1 MLSQRY
7 SVGANGVHLRS
18 ASASAPKA
26 AQRSARVEANFTSA
40 VAAPTSVMATGGL
53 AYSKFFTG
61 IAPEGEESLLPYFRD
76 MYHHDSIAGATVDM
90 IGTFPFSNWTLVGL
104 EKSDM
109 ETYNDNMARLNL
121 RAMMPEI
128 SLSYLV
134 DGAFI
139 GSLVY
144 DPGTKSFQDVLIH
157 DRMSCQ
163 ISARPF
169 FSLDPVITVNSTAQL
184 QQFMQHRSPY
194 VSAVMSTYPRGFID
208 AFSAG
213 AVVLDPFTTMFIPR
227 KTTHDSQTTSYLRR
241 LLPMYFLEKT
251 LYRGTVVEATR
262 RMRAT
267 SHVQVGT
274 DTWEPTPSEMQMV
287 LGEFQLAEADPLGA
301 WVVTR
306 QGVQVQDIRTAGDM
320 WKWTDLIDTLV
331 PYKLRALGISEAF
344 LSGDANYSCLAGNTL
359 IPTRDGLR
367 RIDSF
372 GEGRDRKK
380 TFKVNAVMDS
390 RYGPQRASSWQ
401 YNGFQKT
408 LRITTDTGNCL
419 QATGNH
425 PLLVLNAETGATD
438 WKRTD
443 KIQLGDILCVS
454 RNRVVRERPLKL
466 NVPRPAARTP
476 LPHDPN
482 KINKRGDKRGC
493 TLGSKLAEP
502 FQPGE
507 MPKVP
512 THMTPELAYW
522 LALFISEG
530 STRGTDAYCTE
541 PNKTRG
547 LAFANTDK
555 RLTQR
560 FAALAEHLFG
570 VQAKAITTKT
580 RLELELERF
589 GTGFNPT
596 KDFHYTYISNRR
608 LVDWVEAIGVYV
620 TPGRVDDK
628 TPSYQKTVPWSILEA
643 DHASQTAFLAS
654 YAECDG
660 TIRSRTSWM
669 SVSSMIIDGILA
681 ILNSHGYQPTVWRN
695 AEGSKTRVTLSV
707 EDSEDFWKEG
717 SKYLSL
723 KAWKPTK
730 RKHSKLDGVPATYW
744 TNLVAARKIK
754 FDRHGQYFLTDD
766 HSVICWSKNPNS
778 VSATTDAKPWG
789 FNLSELKRF
798 NYQYFDEGRYDN
810 FLGFLKQLSPAAHA
824 KLLQAMKHRYRYTP
838 VTRIEGAGS
847 EHVYDISM
855 PAGKEPAFVANGL
868 VVHNTAETAMSVF
881 TENMAAYRE
890 FLTHRIFRD
899 KLFPLIAVA
908 NDMYV
913 DTTKAAK
920 ERTLT
925 AVLRN
930 MSNHRNLRI
939 PEIRWH
945 KNLENHD
952 PSVMEALNSL
962 GDKGIPVPLKMWA
975 AAANVDMGMLLGN
988 LEEDNAIREAIE
1000 RITGKKPQDQGGL
1013 HEGGDESGDFG
1024 DYEGASMR
1032 DRLRA
1037 TAARAPIRSGTT
1049 TMGSRRVGLLDRD
1062 YGNSADAYDAVLS
1075 KSGNKVHAALNGR
1088 ARQQRQNDH
1097 ILKAMRALRDPHHR
1111 KQVRDR
1117 IASKNGG
1124 VFPNIMPELRGR
1136 L

>member
-7 SVGANGVHLRS
+7 SVGPNGVHLRS
-18 ASASAPKA
+18 ASATAHKS

-53 AYSKFFTG
+53 AYNKFFTG
-61 IAPEGEESLLPYFRD
+61 IAPESEESLLPYFRD
-76 MYHHDSIAGATVDM
+76 MYHHDSIAGATIDM

-104 EKSDM
+104 EKEDM

-128 SLSYLV
+128 SMHYLV

-144 DPGTKSFQDVLIH
+144 DPGTKAFQDVLIH

-184 QQFMQHRSPY
+184 QQFMQHSSPY

-251 LYRGTVVEATR
+251 LYRGTIVEATR

-306 QGVQVQDIRTAGDM
+306 QGVAVQDIRTAGDM
-320 WKWTDLIDTLV
+320 WKWTDLIDTMV

-344 LSGDANYSCLAGNTL
+344 LSGDANYS
-359 IPTRDGLR
+359 
-367 RIDSF
+367 
-372 GEGRDRKK
+372 
-380 TFKVNAVMDS
+380 
-390 RYGPQRASSWQ
+390 
-401 YNGFQKT
+401 
-408 LRITTDTGNCL
+408 
-419 QATGNH
+419 
-425 PLLVLNAETGATD
+425 
-438 WKRTD
+438 
-443 KIQLGDILCVS
+443 
-454 RNRVVRERPLKL
+454 
-466 NVPRPAARTP
+466 
-476 LPHDPN
+476 
-482 KINKRGDKRGC
+482 
-493 TLGSKLAEP
+493 
-502 FQPGE
+502 
-507 MPKVP
+507 
-512 THMTPELAYW
+512 
-522 LALFISEG
+522 
-530 STRGTDAYCTE
+530 
-541 PNKTRG
+541 
-547 LAFANTDK
+547 
-555 RLTQR
+555 
-560 FAALAEHLFG
+560 
-570 VQAKAITTKT
+570 
-580 RLELELERF
+580 
-589 GTGFNPT
+589 
-596 KDFHYTYISNRR
+596 
-608 LVDWVEAIGVYV
+608 
-620 TPGRVDDK
+620 
-628 TPSYQKTVPWSILEA
+628 
-643 DHASQTAFLAS
+643 
-654 YAECDG
+654 
-660 TIRSRTSWM
+660 
-669 SVSSMIIDGILA
+669 
-681 ILNSHGYQPTVWRN
+681 
-695 AEGSKTRVTLSV
+695 
-707 EDSEDFWKEG
+707 
-717 SKYLSL
+717 
-723 KAWKPTK
+723 
-730 RKHSKLDGVPATYW
+730 
-744 TNLVAARKIK
+744 
-754 FDRHGQYFLTDD
+754 
-766 HSVICWSKNPNS
+766 
-778 VSATTDAKPWG
+778 
-789 FNLSELKRF
+789 
-798 NYQYFDEGRYDN
+798 
-810 FLGFLKQLSPAAHA
+810 
-824 KLLQAMKHRYRYTP
+824 
-838 VTRIEGAGS
+838 
-847 EHVYDISM
+847 
-855 PAGKEPAFVANGL
+855 
-868 VVHNTAETAMSVF
+868 TAETAMSVF

-988 LEEDNAIREAIE
+988 LEEDNTIREAIE

-1013 HEGGDESGDFG
+1013 HEGEDESGDFG

-1097 ILKAMRALRDPHHR
+1097 IIKAMRALRDPHHR

-1124 VFPNIMPELRGR
+1124 MFPNIMPELRGR